1 MSLMRIVIEI
11 ILKIYRLN
19 LNDMKKTL
27 EIIKMVLTALAALCG
42 SIVGN
47 L

>member
-11 ILKIYRLN
+11 ILKIYLLK

>member
-1 MSLMRIVIEI
+1 MSLMRNVIEI
-11 ILKIYRLN
+11 ILKIYLLK

>member
-11 ILKIYRLN
+11 IMKIYRLK
-19 LNDMKKTL
+19 LSDMKKTL

>member
-11 ILKIYRLN
+11 ILKIYRLK

>member
-1 MSLMRIVIEI
+1 MSLMLVVIGI
-11 ILKIYRLN
+11 ILKIYL
-19 LNDMKKTL
+19 LKLIDMKKTL

>member
-1 MSLMRIVIEI
+1 MSLMRILIEI
-11 ILKIYRLN
+11 ILKIYLLK

>member
-11 ILKIYRLN
+11 ILRICLLK

>member
-1 MSLMRIVIEI
+1 MLLMRIVTEI
-11 ILKIYRLN
+11 ILKLYLLKLN
-19 LNDMKKTL
+19 EMKKTL